1 MAGAGT
7 EPWSFKGRVMVV
19 TGAAQGV
26 GEATA
31 RLMAARGASGL
42 ALLDRNRAGIE
53 ALASELEAAGVP
65 CEPIP
70 VELAEVGQCFAAID
84 RAAERFGALH
94 GLVNA
99 AALTDRGTIDD
110 TTPELFDRLVA
121 VDARAPFFLI
131 QRILPH
137 LRRAGGGTI
146 VNLLSLTIYSG
157 PAYLA
162 PYVAA
167 KGALAAI
174 TRNVA
179 AAVIKDRV
187 RVNGLNLGWT
197 VTPNERL
204 VQTTVHGRPPDWP
217 EVEGARQP
225 MGRLLTAEDAARAVC
240 FLASDE
246 SALMTGA
253 IVDFDQ
259 RVVGVTPPSLRFEP
273 NAP

>member
-1 MAGAGT
+1 MRVAA
-7 EPWSFKGRVMVV
+7 EPWSFAGRVMVV

-31 RLMAARGASGL
+31 RLMAARGAAGL
-42 ALLDRNRAGIE
+42 VLLDRNRAGIE
-53 ALASELEAAGVP
+53 ALAAELGAAGTP

-70 VELAEVGQCFAAID
+70 VELVEVEACRAAID
-84 RAAERFGALH
+84 RAGARFGTLS

-110 TTPELFDRLVA
+110 TTPELFDRLIA

-131 QRILPH
+131 QRILPW

-146 VNLLSLTIYSG
+146 VNVVSQTIWSG
-157 PAYLA
+157 PDYLA

-179 AAVIKDRV
+179 AAVIKDRI
-187 RVNGLNLGWT
+187 RVTGLNLGWT
-197 VTPNERL
+197 VTPSEHL
-204 VQTTVHGRPPDWP
+204 VQTRVHGRPENWA
-217 EVEGARQP
+217 EIEGARQP
-225 MGRLLTAEDAARAVC
+225 MGRLLDARDAARAIC

-246 SALMTGA
+246 SALMTGT

-259 RVVGVTPPSLRFEP
+259 RVVGVLAPSDPRSAASP
-273 NAP
+273 

>member
-1 MAGAGT
+1 
-7 EPWSFKGRVMVV
+7 MVV

-31 RLMAARGASGL
+31 RLMAARRAAGL

-53 ALASELEAAGVP
+53 ALAAELAAAGTA
-65 CEPIP
+65 CEPIV
-70 VELAEVGQCFAAID
+70 VELAEVEACRAAID
-84 RAAERFGALH
+84 RAGARFGALS

-110 TTPELFDRLVA
+110 TTPELFDRMMA

-131 QRILPH
+131 QRILPW

-146 VNLLSLTIYSG
+146 VNVISQTIWSG
-157 PAYLA
+157 PDYLA

-167 KGALAAI
+167 KGALAAV

-179 AAVIKDRV
+179 AAVIRDRI
-187 RVNGLNLGWT
+187 RVTGLNLGWT
-197 VTPNERL
+197 VTPSEHL
-204 VQTTVHGRPPDWP
+204 VQTRVHGRPENWV
-217 EVEGARQP
+217 ELEGARQP
-225 MGRLLTAEDAARAVC
+225 MGRLLTAEDAARAIC
-240 FLASDE
+240 FLASEE
-246 SALMTGA
+246 SALMTGT

-259 RVVGVTPPSLRFEP
+259 RVVGVLAPSGPRSDATP
-273 NAP
+273 